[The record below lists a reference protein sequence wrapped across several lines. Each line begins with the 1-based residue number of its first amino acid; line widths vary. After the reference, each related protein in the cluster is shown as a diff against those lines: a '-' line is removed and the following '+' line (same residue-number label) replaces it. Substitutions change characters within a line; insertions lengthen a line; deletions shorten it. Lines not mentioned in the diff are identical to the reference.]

1 MVSIL
6 IDDDLMLRSFQPG
19 DEQEL
24 FAVVDASR
32 SYLRQWLPWVDATQ
46 SPEHS
51 LQFIHQTVIDQNNQ
65 SGLTMGIFYQ
75 NRIIGSMGMHQRDHN
90 LNKAQLGYWIAQDY
104 EGKGIINKCLQGFIG
119 FLFGKVGLNKLEI
132 QFVVNNQRS
141 AKVAERLGFKLEGVL
156 RDSHLM
162 NGSYKDI
169 AVTGLLKSEWKQ
181 QPGQAN
187 KPFVPN

>member
-32 SYLRQWLPWVDATQ
+32 AYLRQWLPWVDATQ

-65 SGLTMGIFYQ
+65 SGLTMGIFNQ
-75 NRIIGSMGMHQRDHN
+75 NRIIGSMGMHQRDHR
-90 LNKAQLGYWIAQDY
+90 LNKAQRLLDST
-104 EGKGIINKCLQGFIG
+104 GI
-119 FLFGKVGLNKLEI
+119 
-132 QFVVNNQRS
+132 
-141 AKVAERLGFKLEGVL
+141 
-156 RDSHLM
+156 
-162 NGSYKDI
+162 
-169 AVTGLLKSEWKQ
+169 
-181 QPGQAN
+181 
-187 KPFVPN
+187 